1 MSYGILFALLILVMV
16 ARLRLTFRDQ
26 GARAGDLIV
35 IGALPL
41 LSLVFLEVSPAWF
54 ALLVLFPLTAFLMRW
69 TEGLAGRR
77 NYWRLVTLILYVVV
91 LAVLCSPLGGLS
103 VNSLPVAVVELVEHA
118 LIPGVTMNDANV
130 LRVELYI
137 FGIVAVLNEMNILL
151 RYLLQLLQLEPREEA
166 SGAPPGKGDVD
177 EQEYNTGRVIGMLER
192 IFVYVF
198 VLAGQYAA
206 IGFILAAKGV
216 ARFREFENRT
226 FAEYVLIGTLL
237 STLLAFFVGY
247 FVRWTAGA

>member
-1 MSYGILFALLILVMV
+1 MSYAILFALLILVMV

-26 GARAGDLIV
+26 GAHAGDLVV

-41 LSLVFLEVSPAWF
+41 LSLVFLEPGPAWF
-54 ALLVLFPLTAFLMRW
+54 ALLVFFPLTAFLMRW

-91 LAVLCSPLGGLS
+91 LAVLCSPLGGLRA
-103 VNSLPVAVVELVEHA
+103 NSLPVELAGILERV
-118 LIPGVTMNDANV
+118 LIPGWSMHGADL
-130 LRVELYI
+130 LRVELYV

-151 RYLLQLLQLEPREEA
+151 RYLLQILQLEPKEEG

-216 ARFREFENRT
+216 ARFRQFENRT

-247 FVRWTAGA
+247 FVRWAAAG

>member
-1 MSYGILFALLILVMV
+1 MSYGILFALLILVMT

-26 GARAGDLIV
+26 GAHAGDLIV
-35 IGALPL
+35 IGVLPL
-41 LSLVFLEVSPAWF
+41 LSLVFLKISPAWF
-54 ALLVLFPLTAFLMRW
+54 ALLVFFPLTAFLMHW
-69 TEGLAGRR
+69 TESLAGRR

-103 VNSLPVAVVELVEHA
+103 VNSLPAEFAEFVESVLM
-118 LIPGVTMNDANV
+118 PGGSMNDSNL
-130 LRVELYI
+130 LRTELYI

-151 RYLLQLLQLEPREEA
+151 RYLLQLLQLEPKEEA
-166 SGAPPGKGDVD
+166 SDASSDQGDVD

-247 FVRWTAGA
+247 FVRWAAGA